1 MRSRIKEY
9 IGTKSFYRSLI
20 FLALP
25 VMLQSGLTNLVSLL
39 DNLMVGAV
47 GTDQMNGVSIVN
59 QCLFVFNLCIFGGLG
74 GVGIFTAQFY
84 GNGDHK
90 GVRDTFRFKILLALG
105 IFAAGLIVLTVWGR
119 DLIGLFLHE
128 GGSTGD
134 MAATLDHAQGY
145 LNVMLLGLAPFAL
158 QQAYAS
164 TLRECGETA
173 LPMKAGVAAILLN
186 LVLNWFLIGGH
197 WGAPALGAVGAA
209 VATVIARVLEC
220 AIIVIWCH
228 RHHEKAVFVPGAYR
242 SLRIPGAL
250 AGRIVSKGMPL
261 LINELLWSLGMAALT
276 QSYSTRGLAVVAG
289 MNIAST
295 VSNVFSI
302 MWMSMGTA
310 VSIMVGQQLG
320 AGDFERVRSTRK
332 QIASFAVVSAAAA
345 GLLLFLS
352 APLFPRLYNTTD
364 EVRALAVGFLRVS
377 ACAAPLYAYGHT
389 TYFTLRAGGK
399 TWITL
404 LFDSAYVWLVR
415 VVIVRLLVGLTA
427 LPEVTIFALC
437 EGSDLLKCVFGAV
450 LIAKGIW
457 INNIVEDVQRL

>member
-1 MRSRIKEY
+1 MPRNKFKEY
-9 IGTKSFYRSLI
+9 IGTRTFYRSLI

-84 GNGDHK
+84 GHGDHR
-90 GVRDTFRFKILLALG
+90 GVRDTFRFKMLLALG
-105 IFAAGLIVLTVWGR
+105 LFALGVLTMTVWGK
-119 DLIGLFLHE
+119 DLISLFLHE

-134 MAATLDHAQGY
+134 IGATMGHAQGY
-145 LNVMLLGLAPFAL
+145 LSVMLLGLLPFAV

-173 LPMKAGVAAILLN
+173 LPMKAGAAAILLN
-186 LVLNWFLIGGH
+186 LLLNWLLIGGH

-209 VATVIARVLEC
+209 IATVIARWLEC
-220 AIIVIWCH
+220 LIIMIWCH
-228 RHHEKAVFVPGAYR
+228 RHPQKAVFVPGAF
-242 SLRIPGAL
+242 SGFRIPKAL

-289 MNIAST
+289 INIAST

-320 AGDFERVRSTRK
+320 AGDFDRVRSTRK
-332 QIASFAVVSAAAA
+332 QIAFFAVMSAAAA
-345 GLLLFLS
+345 GLLLFLT

-404 LFDSAYVWLVR
+404 LFDSAYVWLIR

-427 LPEVTIFALC
+427 LPEVTVFALC

-457 INNIVEDVQRL
+457 INNIVEDV